1 MIYTLLLLITNNN
14 KVISIINNYGK
25 LRSYKMSVLTL
36 IFLNTY
42 VFKIVMVMVC
52 KFSLYI
58 YYLLILRNSI
68 SKILFLILTTQIMVE

>member
-52 KFSLYI
+52 KFSLYM
-58 YYLLILRNSI
+58 
-68 SKILFLILTTQIMVE
+68 LFTNIKE